1 MHGNDIHEDL
11 YSNCSI
17 HGPLIWGGAYMK
29 SAFILSRYSLLQ
41 DIFEK
46 ETKCMVMMPIK
57 LSTKNCEIRGS
68 SIRVQMGPIW
78 SYIET
83 SKQFCNSKHAEKDHR
98 R

>member
-29 SAFILSRYSLLQ
+29 SAFILSRYSQLQ

-98 R
+98 M